1 MKLYLDLIFLVNLWF
16 DFLLLLSVTILLKR
30 NIKFRRIILGSLV
43 GSLTIFILFFNL
55 NNITLFLF
63 KITISLIMMLVTFSF
78 KNIKY
83 TLTNLGY
90 FYLVS
95 IILGGGMYLLSDSFS
110 YSSHGLMLY
119 KNGMSFNYL
128 VLLILSPIIIF
139 FYIRETKKLK
149 NSYSNYHKVDIV
161 INRKTYHLNGY
172 LDTGNNLF
180 DPYQKRG
187 IILVNMNLEYN
198 LKDIIYTPYE
208 TLNHKGL
215 IKCLKPDKIYVDKK
229 EFTNYLIGISNQK
242 FKIDGIDCIL
252 PNKMKGEL
260 K

>member
-30 NIKFRRIILGSLV
+30 NIKFRRIIFGSLV

-110 YSSHGLMLY
+110 YSSRGLMLY

-128 VLLILSPIIIF
+128 VLLILSPVIIF

-172 LDTGNNLF
+172 LDTGNNLY
-180 DPYQKRG
+180 DPYKRRG
-187 IILVNMNLEYN
+187 VILVNIELDYKNN
-198 LKDIIYTPYE
+198 FIYVPYSS
-208 TLNHKGL
+208 LNHEGVV
-215 IKCLKPDKIYVDKK
+215 KCLKPKK
-229 EFTNYLIGISNQK
+229 VLIDGIEFKDYLVGLSDNK
-242 FKIDGIDCIL
+242 FKIEGIDCIL
-252 PNKMKGEL
+252 PNKMKGYL

>member
-30 NIKFRRIILGSLV
+30 NIKFRRIIFGSLV

-110 YSSHGLMLY
+110 YSSRGLMLY

-128 VLLILSPIIIF
+128 VLLILSPVIIF

-172 LDTGNNLF
+172 LDTGNNLY
-180 DPYQKRG
+180 DPYKRRG
-187 IILVNMNLEYN
+187 VILVNIKLDYKNN
-198 LKDIIYTPYE
+198 FIYVPYSS
-208 TLNHKGL
+208 LNHEGVV
-215 IKCLKPDKIYVDKK
+215 KCLKPKK
-229 EFTNYLIGISNQK
+229 VLIDGIEFKDYLVGLSNNK
-242 FKIDGIDCIL
+242 FKIEGIDCIL
-252 PNKMKGEL
+252 PNKMKGYL